1 MVWPQ
6 PQGCQFN
13 LRSGNLD
20 SGTWVRGGNSL
31 VVGYLLI
38 TLWVAG
44 SNHVDGGSLNASAMG
59 FDWFF
64 RDPLVKIGDLANSR

>member
-1 MVWPQ
+1 M
-6 PQGCQFN
+6 
-13 LRSGNLD
+13 
-20 SGTWVRGGNSL
+20 
-31 VVGYLLI
+31 VGYLLI
-38 TLWVAG
+38 TPWVAG